1 MVFAPRAKHNYRAR
15 LCPPDA
21 HGSYSNLGGPPGS
34 GCRLASRT
42 SLIGKFFGGLGVLLV
57 AVIATGCAAPQFTY
71 VSDSGAH
78 AYFKVPFG
86 WHRISDVSL
95 AAQFK
100 NPGNALGKA
109 VGTWDIAFD
118 ADQVPAAVHLFSPK
132 AKQPFAFAF
141 VTPLSAAA
149 NRTLSDNGLRD
160 VLLPVTSASRAQ
172 AAQTSFPL
180 THFKLLRD
188 IVLTPGQGVHGVW
201 DTYNYTYPGGIT
213 DTFDQVALTNS
224 SRTQLYVLM
233 VHCVAT
239 CYSHNR
245 NQVDTIMSSFT
256 VRSP

>member
-1 MVFAPRAKHNYRAR
+1 
-15 LCPPDA
+15 
-21 HGSYSNLGGPPGS
+21 
-34 GCRLASRT
+34 LASKT
-42 SLIGKFFGGLGVLLV
+42 SRIGKVFGGLGVLLV
-57 AVIATGCAAPQFTY
+57 AAIATGCAAPQFTY
-71 VSDSGAH
+71 ISDSGAN

-100 NPGNALGKA
+100 TPGSALGQA
-109 VGTWDIAFD
+109 AGTWDIAYD
-118 ADQVPAAVHLFSPK
+118 ADQAPAAVHLFSPN

-141 VTPLSAAA
+141 VTPLSATASNA
-149 NRTLSDNGLRD
+149 MSYNGLRD

-172 AAQTSFPL
+172 AAQSSFPL

-188 IVLTPGQGVHGVW
+188 TVITLGQGVHGVW

-224 SRTQLYVLM
+224 SSTQLYVLM
-233 VHCVAT
+233 VHCIAT

-245 NQVDTIMSSFT
+245 DQLDTIMSSFT

>member
-1 MVFAPRAKHNYRAR
+1 
-15 LCPPDA
+15 
-21 HGSYSNLGGPPGS
+21 
-34 GCRLASRT
+34 LASKT

-57 AVIATGCAAPQFTY
+57 AVTAAGCAAPQFTY
-71 VSDSGAH
+71 VSDSGAN

-100 NPGNALGKA
+100 TPGSVLGKA
-109 VGTWDIAFD
+109 AGTWDIAFD
-118 ADQVPAAVHLFSPK
+118 ADQAPAAVHLFSPS

-141 VTPLSAAA
+141 VTPLSATASNA
-149 NRTLSDNGLRD
+149 LRRSPYNGLRD
-160 VLLPVTSASRAQ
+160 VLLPVTSATRAQ
-172 AAQTSFPL
+172 AAVSRFPL

-224 SRTQLYVLM
+224 NSTQLYVLM

-245 NQVDTIMSSFT
+245 NQFDTIMSSFT

>member
-1 MVFAPRAKHNYRAR
+1 
-15 LCPPDA
+15 
-21 HGSYSNLGGPPGS
+21 
-34 GCRLASRT
+34 LASKT

-57 AVIATGCAAPQFTY
+57 AVTAAGCAAPQFTY
-71 VSDSGAH
+71 VADSGAST
-78 AYFKVPFG
+78 YFKVPFG

-100 NPGNALGKA
+100 TPGALGKA
-109 VGTWDIAFD
+109 AGTWDIAFD
-118 ADQVPAAVHLFSPK
+118 ADQAPAAVHLFSPN

-141 VTPLSAAA
+141 VTPLS
-149 NRTLSDNGLRD
+149 RTLSYNGLRD

-172 AAQTSFPL
+172 ATASSFPL

-188 IVLTPGQGVHGVW
+188 IVLAPGQGVHGVW
-201 DTYNYTYPGGIT
+201 DTYDYTYPGGIT

-224 SRTQLYVLM
+224 HSTQLYVLM
-233 VHCVAT
+233 VHCVST

-245 NQVDTIMSSFT
+245 DQLATIMSSFT

>member
-1 MVFAPRAKHNYRAR
+1 M
-15 LCPPDA
+15 
-21 HGSYSNLGGPPGS
+21 
-34 GCRLASRT
+34 ASRT

-71 VSDSGAH
+71 VSDSGANT
-78 AYFKVPFG
+78 YFKVPFG
-86 WHRISDVSL
+86 WHRISDGSL

-100 NPGNALGKA
+100 TKGTTLGRVA
-109 VGTWDIAFD
+109 GTWDIAFD
-118 ADQVPAAVHLFSPK
+118 ADHAPTAVHLFSPN

-149 NRTLSDNGLRD
+149 SRTLSDNGLRD